1 MSFLIKFCDLAV
13 VGIVSCS
20 ANLASSCTFIT
31 LKGVDGTV
39 VASRTMEWGTFAL
52 SPMMTFVP
60 AGTESSAMKM
70 PDGQDGAKWVTKYD
84 VAGVTMLGQMLFG
97 DGINSE
103 GLNVSLL
110 YLPGFAEYQAY
121 DPEQAAI
128 SLAPVDFTGFM
139 LSQFASVA
147 EVRQAAQNI
156 RVVPVV
162 TPELGVAAPVHF
174 SITDRSGDQVIVEY
188 IGGVLKIYEKTLGV
202 LTNSPPYDW
211 HINNARNYINMRSVD
226 WPEVDVNGVD
236 LAPIGYGTGLLGLP
250 GDFTPPS
257 RFIRALAWTQTSRP
271 TDGGEDTVHEA
282 LRILAN
288 FQLPMEA
295 TDQKLNPAELK
306 VLKYGGTQYTV
317 SYDLQNLRAYFQTS
331 ENPNVRSVDF
341 NNFDFNALSTPL
353 KIPMRDQSMPFA
365 TDVTPIR

>member
-1 MSFLIKFCDLAV
+1 MNFMTKFCGLAV
-13 VGIVSCS
+13 AGIFSFD
-20 ANLASSCTFIT
+20 AGLASSCTFIT
-31 LKGVDGTV
+31 LKGADGTV
-39 VASRTMEWGTFAL
+39 VASRTMEWGSFDL

-60 AGTESSAMKM
+60 AGTKSSAMKM

-121 DPEQAAI
+121 APEKAAI

-147 EVRQAAQNI
+147 EVRQAAENI

-174 SITDRSGDQVIVEY
+174 SITDKGGDQIIVEY
-188 IGGVLKIYEKTLGV
+188 VGGVLKIYEKTLGV

-226 WPEVDVNGVD
+226 WPKIDVNDVD

-282 LRILAN
+282 VRILAN

-295 TDQKLNPAELK
+295 TDQKLNPAELE
-306 VLKYGGTQYTV
+306 VMKYGGTQYTV
-317 SYDLQNLRAYFQTS
+317 SYDLQNLRVYFQTS
-331 ENPNVRSVDF
+331 ENPTVRSVDF
-341 NNFDFNALSTPL
+341 DKVDFNALSTPL
-353 KIPMRDQSMPFA
+353 KIPMRDNSIPFS
-365 TDVTPIR
+365 TDVTPFP